1 MILGYLIRMCL
12 LRGQLHISPSP
23 SPPLPPPS
31 PSLSPPLPHPHQSL
45 CKVNMPCGINKV
57 TESIKMYYIYRNRKI
72 LQFPF
77 LLKQLARISF
87 IIIIVFI
94 VANNFVRWIFES
106 FIYVLLI

>member
-1 MILGYLIRMCL
+1 
-12 LRGQLHISPSP
+12 
-23 SPPLPPPS
+23 
-31 PSLSPPLPHPHQSL
+31 
-45 CKVNMPCGINKV
+45 
-57 TESIKMYYIYRNRKI
+57 MYYIYRNRKI